1 MLTNGLPTDL
11 NFSMPANKAM
21 VLEVAVELPNASG
34 YELLGYTFAGEV
46 TGVDGTTYAI
56 EGVVPG
62 EAQNVVHIHLP
73 ALAEGTY
80 KYALAATGQTGESEA
95 FLAGTI
101 GVWWAAI
108 EEQTEPIETP
118 NSRCTVRLP
127 EVGRGMAHWQL
138 TGRLEAAA
146 IEAERQAFLASE
158 WAQAAEEAAMSVTG
172 GALVKHLG
180 EVNAALKNF
189 YDKVGN
195 SIQANNVTNTW
206 WIAGVDTGV
215 QLTGDKGEMGFSP
228 YISALG
234 NWVAWDEQSQK
245 AVDTH
250 IRAQGRDGVDGE
262 AVRRVLVD
270 SLPDLP
276 QSVQEALRHR
286 GIFYMLQTANG
297 YDVYALLETA
307 DGVFTWVNVGDSNTI
322 ATHVLYGIVKL
333 GTSGIVSGAPV
344 GLNANGGLEV
354 AEATTVNAG
363 VVVKSRDI
371 TNKFDTDVPTV
382 EAVRAYI
389 DQYYFTSTEVQ
400 AKIDETK
407 SSIAGVSNEVGKLET
422 DLSAQDGRITAL
434 GEEIQRV
441 SEAHVSFATKSE
453 VSDAI
458 NDAYS
463 DIADGVKGEIFV
475 ELSAEE
481 YAKITPKDGVLY
493 LIPEE

>member
-21 VLEVAVELPNASG
+21 VLEVAVEFPNASG
-34 YELLGYTFAGEV
+34 DELLGYTFAGEV
-46 TGVDGTTYAI
+46 TGADGTTYAI

-62 EAQNVVHIHLP
+62 EGQNVVHIHLP

-108 EEQTEPIETP
+108 EEQTEPIKTP

-158 WAQAAEEAAMSVTG
+158 WAQAAEEAAKSVTG
-172 GALVKHLG
+172 GAMAQHLS

-195 SIQANNVTNTW
+195 SIQANEVTNTW
-206 WIAGVDTGV
+206 WIAGADTGV
-215 QLTGDKGEMGFSP
+215 QLTGNTGPMGFSP

-234 NWVAWDEQSQK
+234 NWIAWDEQSQK

-250 IRAQGRDGVDGE
+250 IRAQGRDGVDGT

-270 SLPDLP
+270 SLPETP
-276 QSVQEALRHR
+276 KTESEAREHR
-286 GIFYMLQTANG
+286 GIFYLIDSGNG
-297 YDVYALLETA
+297 YEMYALLETA
-307 DGVFTWVNVGDSNTI
+307 DGAFAWVNIGDSN
-322 ATHVLYGIVKL
+322 AFASDLLYGIVKL

-344 GLNANGGLEV
+344 GVNVNGGLEV
-354 AEATTVNAG
+354 AKATDSQAG
-363 VVVKSRDI
+363 VVVKSLSLWRRDD
-371 TNKFDTDVPTV
+371 KDVPTV
-382 EAVRAYI
+382 NAVRAWLEE
-389 DQYYFTSTEVQ
+389 YYYEQTVVD
-400 AKIDETK
+400 AKVTAAT
-407 SSIAGVSNEVGKLET
+407 SSIAEVSAVVDKLEA
-422 DLSAQDGRITAL
+422 DISAQDGRITAL
-434 GEEIQRV
+434 GEEIQSV
-441 SEAHVSFATKSE
+441 SEAHKSFVTKSE
-453 VSDAI
+453 VNDAI
-458 NDAYS
+458 NEAYS
-463 DIADGVKGEIFV
+463 DIADGVKDEIFV
-475 ELSAEE
+475 QLSAEE

-493 LIPEE
+493 LIIEE

>member
-34 YELLGYTFAGEV
+34 DELLGYTFAGEV
-46 TGVDGTTYAI
+46 TGADGTTYAI
-56 EGVVPG
+56 EGAVTDS
-62 EAQNVVHIHLP
+62 AQNLVQLHLP
-73 ALAEGTY
+73 SLAEGTY
-80 KYALAATGQTGESEA
+80 KYAVAATGQTGESEA

-118 NSRCTVRLP
+118 NSRCIVRLP

-158 WAQAAEEAAMSVTG
+158 WAQAAEEAAKTVTG
-172 GALVKHLG
+172 GALAKHLS

-195 SIQANNVTNTW
+195 SIQANDATNTW
-206 WIAGVDTGV
+206 WIAGVNTGV
-215 QLTGDKGEMGFSP
+215 QLTGDKGPMGFSP

-234 NWVAWDEQSQK
+234 NWIAWDEQSQK

-250 IRAQGRDGVDGE
+250 VRAQGRDGVDGE

-276 QSVQEALRHR
+276 QSAQEAMKHY
-286 GIFYMLQTANG
+286 GIFYMLQTDSS
-297 YDVYALLETA
+297 YEVYTLLETA
-307 DGVFTWVNVGDSNTI
+307 DGAFAWVDISGSNAL
-322 ATHVLYGIVKL
+322 ATAVLYGIVKL
-333 GTSGIVSGAPV
+333 GTSSIVNGAPV
-344 GLNANGGLEV
+344 GVNSAGGLAV
-354 AEATTVNAG
+354 AAATDEQAG
-363 VVVKSRDI
+363 VVIKSPSLWNRVD
-371 TNKFDTDVPTV
+371 KDVPTV
-382 EAVRAYI
+382 NAVRAWLEEHHYEQGDVDAKIEAVTNSI
-389 DQYYFTSTEVQ
+389 DGVSTEV
-400 AKIDETK
+400 D
-407 SSIAGVSNEVGKLET
+407 KLET
-422 DLSAQDGRITAL
+422 DISAQDGRITAL
-434 GEEIQRV
+434 GGEIQRV
-441 SEAHVSFATKSE
+441 SEAHKSFATKSE

-463 DIADGVKGEIFV
+463 DIADRVKDEIIV
-475 ELSAEE
+475 QLSAEH
-481 YAKITPKDGVLY
+481 YAGIQPKDGVLY
-493 LIPEE
+493 LIPEK